1 MSRYSELTINGED
14 KWEEVQ
20 AFGQAIRL
28 DAATSGRH
36 STLLLIELYL
46 HTVVRRAMNP
56 ARVIREIQALEG
68 MGIASKMKPA
78 VQFTRPHLKGLW
90 HQHYLPSGMSAMAHN
105 IRNGL
110 HKDGLPWF
118 EQRIREAQEA
128 GEDRYVSEDDI
139 KFIAHDAV
147 IGNWERRSQ
156 ASEMTGEWIIYA
168 EHEGAKYYLCLGQH
182 NSGDAALR
190 KNIDAT
196 CVQEFPFLSDILVPV
211 DPSNE
216 PS

>member
-1 MSRYSELTINGED
+1 VARYTELTINGEN
-14 KWEEVQ
+14 KWDEVQ

-46 HTVVRRAMNP
+46 HSIVRRAMSP

-68 MGIASKMKPA
+68 IGVPSKMKPA
-78 VQFTRPHLKGLW
+78 APFTRAHLKGLW
-90 HQHYLPSGMSAMAHN
+90 HQHYLPSGMSAMARN
-105 IRNGL
+105 IQNGL
-110 HKDGLPWF
+110 RKDGMPWF
-118 EQRIREAQEA
+118 EQRIRDAQDA

-139 KFIAHDAV
+139 KLIAHDAV

-156 ASEMTGEWIIYA
+156 AKEMTGEWIIYA
-168 EHEGAKYYLCLGQH
+168 EHEGSKYYLCLGQH

-190 KNIDAT
+190 KNIDAV
-196 CVQEFPFLSDILVPV
+196 CAQEFPFLSYILQPV
-211 DPSNE
+211 NPAHERS
-216 PS
+216 